1 MDWFQRWPKEAL
13 IAVADHFLSQY
24 DIVCSEE
31 VKKQVIQTM
40 GIVHDG
46 VAECCVEYFQR
57 YLRTYVSTQMRRIV
71 GYILNAKLPC
81 VLRGCVNSCVSGI
94 AIKRARLQ
102 ASANDPRHSQVV
114 LVLPCWLQDH
124 IWAEEV

>member
-57 YLRTYVSTQMRRIV
+57 
-71 GYILNAKLPC
+71 C
-81 VLRGCVNSCVSGI
+81 VLSARASLSVVSSTFRRMHSSM
-94 AIKRARLQ
+94 RASTNILWET
-102 ASANDPRHSQVV
+102 S
-114 LVLPCWLQDH
+114 PCAFH
-124 IWAEEV
+124 Y

>member
-57 YLRTYVSTQMRRIV
+57 YLRTNFYVTSNRPSCCSLFNYSCFKR
-71 GYILNAKLPC
+71 
-81 VLRGCVNSCVSGI
+81 LR
-94 AIKRARLQ
+94 
-102 ASANDPRHSQVV
+102 
-114 LVLPCWLQDH
+114 
-124 IWAEEV
+124 EYM

>member
-57 YLRTYVSTQMRRIV
+57 YLRTYTTEMRQFI
-71 GYILNAKLPC
+71 GDFCMLIDAYS
-81 VLRGCVNSCVSGI
+81 RGCVIS
-94 AIKRARLQ
+94 
-102 ASANDPRHSQVV
+102 
-114 LVLPCWLQDH
+114 
-124 IWAEEV
+124 